1 MGWEDMG
8 PFVVSAELSVCESE
22 LHLAGFFY
30 NSPIIMLNMIVSR
43 YFTLTWTMNKPV
55 TSRRVYKKALM
66 SLLQKYFKFI
76 ATLTLFINEPVV
88 NASAVTGN
96 YYQKV

>member
-1 MGWEDMG
+1 
-8 PFVVSAELSVCESE
+8 
-22 LHLAGFFY
+22 
-30 NSPIIMLNMIVSR
+30 
-43 YFTLTWTMNKPV
+43 MNKPV

-88 NASAVTGN
+88 NASAIIGN
-96 YYQKV
+96 YLLYQKV